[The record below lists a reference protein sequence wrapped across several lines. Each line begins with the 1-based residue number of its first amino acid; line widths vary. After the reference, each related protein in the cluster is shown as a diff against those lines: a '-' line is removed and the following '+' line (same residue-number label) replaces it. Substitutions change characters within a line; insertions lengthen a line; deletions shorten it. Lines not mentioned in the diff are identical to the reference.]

1 MRQLDEEAQSE
12 AKRRARNLVADA
24 LQRVAASHAAETTS
38 SLIELPSDDMK
49 GRIIGREGRNIRT
62 LEHLTG
68 VDVIVDDTPQA
79 VVLSS
84 FDPIRREIAKIT
96 LLKLVED
103 GRIQPARI
111 EEMYY
116 QSKTEID
123 EHIQQ
128 AGEQAVFEANCGDF
142 HEEIVKLLGRLNYR
156 TSYGQNV
163 LKHTL
168 EVVHLA
174 GLMATELEANVK
186 TAKRAAMLHDV
197 GKALTHEVEGSHAA
211 ISTQYAKRYGETP
224 GVIHAVEAHHY
235 EVQPQTV
242 EAVLLIAAD
251 AISGARPGARG
262 DSLENYIK
270 RLAALEELAA
280 KKPGV
285 EKVYALQAGREIRVI
300 VKPGEI
306 NDDEAALL
314 SHEIAREIEN
324 DLEYPGQIKVTVI
337 REFRRNVEFAKYA
350 AASAFARCGG
360 ATTSRRSVPD
370 ERSRLGADQ
379 GHARGARAGGGALAG
394 GGGRDR
400 LQHLHDPREAGSALR
415 RAPRQREDAE
425 GRRPRQGDRRRR
437 LLRGGAARAA
447 LRALPVRRRR
457 LRPGHDPAPR
467 ATGSAPAARRPAA
480 ASAPARSASSPAR
493 CRCTANAASRP
504 GCRSRWAATRSARTA
519 SCPPCAGARQSR
531 RPGEIL
537 AEVTRLAAEG
547 VREITLL
554 GQNVNSWGRDLAPDV
569 RTEFGE
575 LLRAC
580 DAVDGIER
588 IRFTSPH
595 PKDFRREV
603 IAAMAD
609 CDAGLR
615 ARAPAAPVRA
625 RPGS

>member
-1 MRQLDEEAQSE
+1 MLVLAAILISVLITGVVVVFGLQLFGGTSVAEARREAETIRREAKVEAREDAVRVRGEVEREIAEMRARITKIEERVIAREDEVELRQKELSRREQGIADREVHVKELQDDLKEAKQRELTELERVAGMTVNEAKARLLEQSEELVRHDLARRVRQLDEEAQSE

-116 QSKTEID
+116 QSKTEIE
-123 EHIQQ
+123 EHILQ
-128 AGEQAVFEANCGDF
+128 AGEQAVFEANCGEF

-168 EVVHLA
+168 EVVHLV
-174 GLMATELEANVK
+174 GLMATELDANVK
-186 TAKRAAMLHDV
+186 TAKRAAILHDL
-197 GKALTHEVEGSHAA
+197 GKAVTHEIEGSHAQ
-211 ISTQYAKRYGETP
+211 ISTQYAKRYGESP

-270 RLAALEELAA
+270 RLEALEGLAM
-280 KKPGV
+280 KRNGV

-306 NDDEAALL
+306 DDDQAALL
-314 SHEIAREIEN
+314 SHEIAREIEHE
-324 DLEYPGQIKVTVI
+324 LEYPGQIKVTVI
-337 REFRRNVEFAKYA
+337 RESRATEFAK
-350 AASAFARCGG
+350 
-360 ATTSRRSVPD
+360 
-370 ERSRLGADQ
+370 
-379 GHARGARAGGGALAG
+379 
-394 GGGRDR
+394 
-400 LQHLHDPREAGSALR
+400 
-415 RAPRQREDAE
+415 
-425 GRRPRQGDRRRR
+425 
-437 LLRGGAARAA
+437 
-447 LRALPVRRRR
+447 
-457 LRPGHDPAPR
+457 
-467 ATGSAPAARRPAA
+467 
-480 ASAPARSASSPAR
+480 
-493 CRCTANAASRP
+493 
-504 GCRSRWAATRSARTA
+504 
-519 SCPPCAGARQSR
+519 
-531 RPGEIL
+531 
-537 AEVTRLAAEG
+537 
-547 VREITLL
+547 
-554 GQNVNSWGRDLAPDV
+554 
-569 RTEFGE
+569 
-575 LLRAC
+575 
-580 DAVDGIER
+580 
-588 IRFTSPH
+588 
-595 PKDFRREV
+595 
-603 IAAMAD
+603 
-609 CDAGLR
+609 
-615 ARAPAAPVRA
+615 
-625 RPGS
+625 